1 MTSLTSQVISSLHK
15 QNFDLKLE
23 LYHRRERQTALEE
36 RVEALE
42 AEKTKFDELNDK
54 FVQELEK
61 RDKAVE
67 EAVAMIVM
75 LEAKIDQFAKERS
88 MVHQIEAEG
97 HYTNVDAYQMTPK
110 SNVPE
115 FLFEDD
121 VRSLARMPSFLSE
134 RSEYTENLR
143 SVYLGVKGSMIS
155 LPQVVEGSGD
165 TDTPAERMASP
176 TMSVLS
182 ESSFVSVYGH
192 KSHPEVDEPLS
203 LDGVDSLPGKAS
215 TIKRP
220 KTSLARP
227 AQPQNRSARS
237 NSTSYPNGRPF
248 QSMANVV
255 DGSPLQRIERM
266 ERSYPKKEERPQ
278 SREKDAAAFSGRNA
292 KPSNHRRTRDEKRE
306 ALRKVLTDSAGGVR
320 LHDHALPPT
329 PDTISTSTLRRFQNS
344 DDTLSKEQEIR
355 NRRSTSALSDLSALD
370 EKAAEPPA
378 GVSLEPETVK
388 PKAREIAF
396 FENRPPIQ
404 RPRSA
409 GETTVSHRGHNDW
422 DSDSDDSDARSLE
435 SSLDIWMRESAKPD
449 RTGRGSPDLFSFPTN
464 SSRGWAMDAM
474 FGPGSSTYGSAVLD
488 PERLIEMFPPSTQQ
502 GLLPANVP
510 PPAPHRRS
518 SLHAQTG
525 ANSNTKETPKAQKT
539 SKRSRGRRNSDDP
552 QIAQKTPV
560 QQPQTAPGS
569 DHKKNHYPPIVG
581 QPNGR
586 NPLTKLFRRS
596 LGAGSNVSAESTPAT
611 VIEPTFAD
619 IPRSNTTIGVPSWVS
634 RAAAEDDRESA
645 TPPPIMRKSHQGR
658 GAPMD
663 LEMPLATQDLATPTT
678 ATYADTGMEETNS
691 PRTVS
696 ATGHRRKWLPGFG
709 RNNVKKST

>member
-1 MTSLTSQVISSLHK
+1 M
-15 QNFDLKLE
+15 
-23 LYHRRERQTALEE
+23 YHRRERQSALEE

-88 MVHQIEAEG
+88 MVHQIEAEE
-97 HYTNVDAYQMTPK
+97 HYANVDAYQMTPK
-110 SNVPE
+110 SNVPD
-115 FLFEDD
+115 FLLEDD

-134 RSEYTENLR
+134 RSENTENLR
-143 SVYLGVKGSMIS
+143 SVYLGVKGSMVS
-155 LPQVVEGSGD
+155 LPQVAEGSGD
-165 TDTPAERMASP
+165 TDNPADRMASP
-176 TMSVLS
+176 AMSVLS
-182 ESSFVSVYGH
+182 ESSFVSVYGR
-192 KSHPEVDEPLS
+192 KGHPEVDEPLS
-203 LDGVDSLPGKAS
+203 LDGVDHLPEKAMG
-215 TIKRP
+215 IRRP
-220 KTSLARP
+220 KTSLAKP

-248 QSMANVV
+248 QSMAHVV

-278 SREKDAAAFSGRNA
+278 SRDKDAGIPFTGRNT
-292 KPSNHRRTRDEKRE
+292 KSPNHRRTRDEKRE
-306 ALRKVLTDSAGGVR
+306 ALRKVLTDASGGVR

-344 DDTLSKEQEIR
+344 DDTLSKQHEIT
-355 NRRSTSALSDLSALD
+355 NKRSIGALSDLSALD
-370 EKAAEPPA
+370 EKVAEPPS
-378 GVSLEPETVK
+378 GVLLEPEPAK
-388 PKAREIAF
+388 PKARDREF

-409 GETTVSHRGHNDW
+409 GETTVSHRRDNDW

-474 FGPGSSTYGSAVLD
+474 FGPSSSTYGSATVD
-488 PERLIEMFPPSTQQ
+488 PERLIEMFPPSAQP
-502 GLLPANVP
+502 GLFPSNVP

-525 ANSNTKETPKAQKT
+525 GNSSTKDTPKAQKSST
-539 SKRSRGRRNSDDP
+539 KRSRGRRNSDDP
-552 QIAQKTPV
+552 QIGLKTPA
-560 QQPQTAPGS
+560 QQPQTAPSS

-581 QPNGR
+581 QQNGR

-596 LGAGSNVSAESTPAT
+596 LGAGSNASAESTPAT

-658 GAPMD
+658 GAPID
-663 LEMPLATQDLATPTT
+663 LEMSLPNQDFSTPST
-678 ATYADTGMEETNS
+678 ATYTETTLEESS

-696 ATGHRRKWLPGFG
+696 ATGHRRKWLSGFG